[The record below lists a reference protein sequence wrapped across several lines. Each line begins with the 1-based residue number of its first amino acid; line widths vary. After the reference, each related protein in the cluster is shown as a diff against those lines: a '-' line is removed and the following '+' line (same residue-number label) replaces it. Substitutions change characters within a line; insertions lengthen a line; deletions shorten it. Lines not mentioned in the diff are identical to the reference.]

1 MTATTDQ
8 LRAEPDSP
16 HRSASAC
23 LTGAGEEGLR
33 HAGDL
38 ASLMDIGQRRWTDAL
53 LSETRAHLAG
63 CLNAVELALGLQMSP
78 SWLAKPVDALGPN
91 YCRDAIEQSPGILT
105 PLLLG
110 QLRHRAAAAL
120 MLRMALGAPAVT
132 IQTLP
137 DTAEPADQAVGDA
150 LAALRLSLDP
160 WYDPHPVDRPMRA
173 DLPAEPLCDLVW
185 IAAAL
190 LVDGLATRM
199 GVDCATASPVV
210 GRAAQAVI
218 ARHDEQTGAFARA
231 AYVATILR
239 DSAEADRQATHAA
252 LHRNL
257 LLVAAI
263 GARRCG
269 MTLDLALAL
278 LIDGSREERAA
289 FARLLNLSADAYVAL
304 LTGLGPVHDDASD
317 SVLPDIVERYRHL
330 TPDMA
335 SLALA
340 RWCGPE
346 PLVAKLA
353 RIDRSRP

>member
-8 LRAEPDSP
+8 LWA
-16 HRSASAC
+16 ASAC
-23 LTGAGEEGLR
+23 LRGAAEEGLR

-38 ASLMDIGQRRWTDAL
+38 AALTDIGERRWTDAL

-63 CLNAVELALGLQMSP
+63 CLNAVELAIGLEMGT
-78 SWLAKPVDALGPN
+78 SWLAKPVEALGPN
-91 YCRDAIEQSPGILT
+91 YCRDAIEQHPGILT

-110 QLRHRAAAAL
+110 HLRHRAAAAL
-120 MLRMALGAPAVT
+120 MLRMALSAPAVP

-137 DTAEPADQAVGDA
+137 EAPDTADQAVSEA
-150 LAALRLSLDP
+150 LRALRLSLDT

-173 DLPAEPLCDLVW
+173 DLAAEPLCDLVW
-185 IAAAL
+185 TAAAL
-190 LVDGLATRM
+190 LVDGLAVRM

-231 AYVATILR
+231 AFVAAILH
-239 DSAEADRQATHAA
+239 DGAEADRQATHAA
-252 LHRNL
+252 FHCEL
-257 LLVAAI
+257 LLLAAI
-263 GARRCG
+263 GARRSG

-304 LTGLGPVHDDASD
+304 LIALGPVRDDAPD
-317 SVLPDIVERYRHL
+317 SVLLDMADRYPGL
-330 TPDMA
+330 TSDTA

-340 RWCGPE
+340 RWRGPE

-353 RIDRSRP
+353 RIGRS